1 MTSTETERVEKP
13 DQLRIGVFVC
23 HCGLNIAGTVDIK
36 QVVEYAKT
44 IPDVVYVKENR
55 YTCADSVS
63 SHILSAI
70 IIGTCRSINCEGR

>member
-1 MTSTETERVEKP
+1 MSQP
-13 DQLRIGVFVC
+13 DAAKQQQPEQLRIGVFVC

-55 YTCADSVS
+55 YN
-63 SHILSAI
+63 
-70 IIGTCRSINCEGR
+70 R